1 MAFLLKINQKKMKKL
16 EKEYTTM
23 KSKEKEEEIE
33 LRRMRTE
40 NQLLRQRIA
49 MLETESNELADRLI
63 QVHLEWVVGYVLV
76 TITICHLI
84 YLFIVSLL
92 IIQLLPLTGK
102 QISHCCCFFRLW
114 LRASLSHCVGLS
126 VGRSVGRSVFN
137 TKLTIQYICPIF
149 HELAFTYLTNLS

>member
-1 MAFLLKINQKKMKKL
+1 MPKKFESDQEAVFSMAFLLKINQKKMKKL

-63 QVHLEWVVGYVLV
+63 QVHLERVGGYVLV

-102 QISHCCCFFRLW
+102 QISHCCCFFHLC
-114 LRASLSHCVGLS
+114 LRAIK
-126 VGRSVGRSVFN
+126 
-137 TKLTIQYICPIF
+137 KL
-149 HELAFTYLTNLS
+149 